1 MQAGSTHTLPN
12 RVGMQAF
19 PQPSY
24 LCRPAGHCLLRRF
37 PASCCRRCIAAAGH
51 GVALR
56 PLPRLGIK
64 HLPLV
69 PKLSCLQQEGVP
81 QGC

>member
-1 MQAGSTHTLPN
+1 MAKPCGYASL
-12 RVGMQAF
+12 

-24 LCRPAGHCLLRRF
+24 LCRPAAHCLLRRL
-37 PASCCRRCIAAAGH
+37 PTSCCRRCIAAARH

-69 PKLSCLQQEGVP
+69 PELSGLRQEGVP
-81 QGC
+81 QAC